1 MQLHDSK
8 LFRQHAYVNGQW
20 VKADSGQTIDVT
32 NPATGET
39 LGTVPKMGAAETRL
53 AIELADKALPGWR
66 ALTAKDRSSKLRRW
80 FELMIENQD
89 DLARL
94 MTLE

>member
-1 MQLHDSK
+1 MQLKDSK

-53 AIELADKALPGWR
+53 AIELRIKRFRDGVL
-66 ALTAKDRSSKLRRW
+66 
-80 FELMIENQD
+80 
-89 DLARL
+89 
-94 MTLE
+94 